1 VDSQAQPRLTGH
13 VIVCGLYG
21 VGLLTIEQLTL
32 IGRSVVVIEPAPEA
46 RYRAALDAWGV
57 PLVIGDP
64 RDAQVLERA
73 GLAEASAVLCV
84 QRDDVETLGTSLLVH
99 ELRPDVRVAVRLDNP
114 AVGGAIAAVLGPGS
128 VLDPA
133 GLATPSIVEA
143 CRRGAEHRIEIAGL
157 TFVVAQLVA
166 PRSESLRR
174 QFGHLAPIG
183 VAPADGGE
191 LVVCPGRDHVTAV
204 GDRVTVVATPED
216 VERERPPV
224 PAAELRARRRAW
236 VARRL
241 LSWRSDVAGMFAEID
256 SALRAALVAVLL
268 LVVVSTFVVRLGYQT
283 VAGGHISLL
292 DSLYFTVATVAT
304 VGYGDYSFGGQPHWL
319 VMFGVVDILVGAVMA
334 TTVFALLTNLL
345 VSRRLAQALGRK
357 RVTGMNG
364 HVVLVGLGAVGMRV
378 LEALRTSKEV
388 VVIEREDSGRFVS
401 QARAL
406 GVPVV
411 IGDATLPQTLD
422 LVNLDEASAVAVLT
436 SNDLTN
442 VEIALALRERVSG
455 TRRNR
460 PLVVRI
466 FERQLARSIEQTF
479 GFRHVRSTSA
489 LAAPWFVGAA
499 LGLDVLDTFYVEQQP
514 FLLARLSIR
523 SGGGLAGT
531 AMRELSARTRV
542 IALHRMDGTLEHPP
556 RRDTIFT
563 AGDQAYVVGPY
574 EELLQVLLSDSDSSK
589 SVEHRPVRRRE
600 TAARRR

>member
-1 VDSQAQPRLTGH
+1 
-13 VIVCGLYG
+13 
-21 VGLLTIEQLTL
+21 
-32 IGRSVVVIEPAPEA
+32 
-46 RYRAALDAWGV
+46 
-57 PLVIGDP
+57 
-64 RDAQVLERA
+64 
-73 GLAEASAVLCV
+73 
-84 QRDDVETLGTSLLVH
+84 
-99 ELRPDVRVAVRLDNP
+99 
-114 AVGGAIAAVLGPGS
+114 
-128 VLDPA
+128 
-133 GLATPSIVEA
+133 
-143 CRRGAEHRIEIAGL
+143 
-157 TFVVAQLVA
+157 
-166 PRSESLRR
+166 
-174 QFGHLAPIG
+174 
-183 VAPADGGE
+183 
-191 LVVCPGRDHVTAV
+191 
-204 GDRVTVVATPED
+204 VVATPED

>member
-1 VDSQAQPRLTGH
+1 VDSDDTARLTDH

-21 VGLLTIEQLTL
+21 VGLLSIEQLTL

-46 RYRAALDAWGV
+46 RHRASLDAWGV
-57 PLVIGDP
+57 RLVVGDP
-64 RDAQVLERA
+64 RDAKVLERA

-99 ELRPDVRVAVRLDNP
+99 ELRPDVRLALRLDNP
-114 AVGGAIAAVLGPGS
+114 AVGTAIAEVLGPGS

-143 CRRGAEHRIEIAGL
+143 CRRGSEHRIEIAGVN
-157 TFVVAQLVA
+157 FVVAQLVA
-166 PRSESLRR
+166 PRAESLRR

-183 VAPADGGE
+183 VAPAQGGG
-191 LVVCPGRDHVTAV
+191 LVVCPGRDHVTGV

-216 VERERPPV
+216 VARERPPV
-224 PAAELRARRRAW
+224 PSAVLRARRRAW
-236 VARRL
+236 AARRL
-241 LSWRSDVAGMFAEID
+241 QSWRGDIAGMIAEID
-256 SALRAALVAVLL
+256 SGLRAALVAVML
-268 LVVVSTFVVRLGYQT
+268 LVVTSTVVVRLGYRT
-283 VAGGHISLL
+283 VTGSHISLL
-292 DSLYFTVATVAT
+292 TSLYFTVATDAT
-304 VGYGDYSFGGQPHWL
+304 VGYGDYSFGGQSHGL
-319 VMFGVVDILVGAVMA
+319 VIFGVIDILVGAVMA
-334 TTVFALLTNLL
+334 TVVLALLTNLL

-378 LEALRTSKEV
+378 LEALRPFKEV
-388 VVIEREDSGRFVS
+388 VVIEREDNGRFVS

-442 VEIALALRERVSG
+442 VEIALALRERVSA
-455 TRRNR
+455 RRNR

-466 FERQLARSIEQTF
+466 FERQLARSIEHTF
-479 GFRHVRSTSA
+479 GFNHVRSTSA

-499 LGLDVLDTFYVEQQP
+499 LGLDVLDTFYVEEQP
-514 FLLARLSIR
+514 FLLARLAVSD
-523 SGGGLAGT
+523 GGGLAGT

-556 RRDTIFT
+556 RRDTIFA

-574 EELLQVLLSDSDSSK
+574 EELLHVLLSDSDRSESTK
-589 SVEHRPVRRRE
+589 HRSTTRCRDPSGC
-600 TAARRR
+600 